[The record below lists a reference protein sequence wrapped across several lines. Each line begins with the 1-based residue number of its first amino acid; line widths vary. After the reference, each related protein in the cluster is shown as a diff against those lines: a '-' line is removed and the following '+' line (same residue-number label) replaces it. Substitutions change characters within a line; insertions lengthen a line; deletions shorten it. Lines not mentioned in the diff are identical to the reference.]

1 MTTGQLPSDYQQTE
15 SLAFQKAAITNS
27 GAGDEI
33 NPLKYEKIQ
42 KIDGTVSVFGN
53 TTSASG
59 DVTNFRLFYD
69 GKTGN
74 AQLLPVDRDGLV
86 IPNATPI
93 YQNGVWNLT
102 DPQMKLN
109 NGQLFLNDEARARI
123 DATIK
128 KGIKEHI
135 EATGDKN
142 ILNPKWLDS
151 DTDLE
156 YSSDEV
162 VNALTF
168 ESTLDKNMMGPSFE
182 EASFYSATGESYEHS
197 KSNNGLFNIDNSI
210 ILSSYNPNRIGTN
223 TDHTKGLL
231 TRIGNPYKDFGTF
244 HNISDYDDDNDIL
257 FRRIVKYPM
266 DMANNMDHMFIQCY
280 GYNPPYA
287 DALHSSNRGDA
298 STNVGFGFQRSTPFR
313 KKLGA
318 GIKLPMPNN
327 IMDGNPRMWDDGE
340 MNAGSG
346 TAIQQTSTNPLRAT
360 LFFDNLLMG
369 GITRRAGQTIE
380 RMQRETGRTAM
391 TANMV
396 SQLSSNMGYDIPPEV
411 ILSRTVGVVAN
422 SNTELLFTGVA
433 LRSFEFQWQM
443 SPRDELEAGVVRMI
457 IRAFKQWSAPRKLKK
472 MESGAENNGRAGG
485 PSYFLG
491 TPNIFRLRYL
501 TRDKK
506 DIMGVNKFKP
516 CALTDISVN
525 YAPEGQWMAYDNGMP
540 VSVIMTLRF
549 NELEPIYNTDY
560 SPDVAKGRRYDEKTD
575 NLGDLFPVSFIRQDD
590 PGSAEIGY

>member
-33 NPLKYEKIQ
+33 NPLKYEPVQKIQ
-42 KIDGTVSVFGN
+42 ANDGTVSN
-53 TTSASG
+53 DSASG

-86 IPNATPI
+86 IPNAAPI

-102 DPQMKLN
+102 DPQMKLD
-109 NGQLFLNDEARARI
+109 NGKLFLNDEARARI

-135 EATGDKN
+135 VATGDKN
-142 ILNPKWLDS
+142 TLNPKWLDS

-168 ESTLDKNMMGPSFE
+168 ESTLDKNMLGPSFD
-182 EASFYSATGESYEHS
+182 EASFYSATGESYELS
-197 KSNNGLFNIDNSI
+197 KSNNGLFNIDDSV
-210 ILSSYNPNRIGTN
+210 ILSSYNPNRTGTN
-223 TDHTKGLL
+223 TDHKRSHLSQMFG
-231 TRIGNPYKDFGTF
+231 RGDFGTF
-244 HNISDYDDDNDIL
+244 HNLSDYDTDDDVL

-266 DMANNMDHMFIQCY
+266 DMMNNMDHMFIQCY

-287 DALHSSNRGDA
+287 DALDAGNRGDA

-340 MNAGSG
+340 MTAGSG
-346 TAIQQTSTNPLRAT
+346 TAIQQTSTNPLRAS

-369 GITRRAGQTIE
+369 GITRRAGQAIE

-443 SPRDELEAGVVRMI
+443 SPRDELEAGNVRMI

-491 TPNIFRLRYL
+491 TPNIFRLRYM

-549 NELEPIYNTDY
+549 NELEPIYTTFLKEDSMMRKLIISEIY
-560 SPDVAKGRRYDEKTD
+560 SLSVLSDKTILAVRR
-575 NLGDLFPVSFIRQDD
+575 
-590 PGSAEIGY
+590 

>member
-33 NPLKYEKIQ
+33 NPLKYETVQKIQ
-42 KIDGTVSVFGN
+42 ANDGTVSN
-53 TTSASG
+53 DSASG

-86 IPNATPI
+86 IPNAAPI

-102 DPQMKLN
+102 DPQMKLD
-109 NGQLFLNDEARARI
+109 NGKLFLNDEARARI

-135 EATGDKN
+135 VATGDKN
-142 ILNPKWLDS
+142 TLNPKWLDS

-168 ESTLDKNMMGPSFE
+168 ESTLDKNMLGPSFD

-197 KSNNGLFNIDNSI
+197 KSNNGLFNIDDSV
-210 ILSSYNPNRIGTN
+210 ILSSYNPNRTGTN
-223 TDHTKGLL
+223 TDHKRSHLSQMFG
-231 TRIGNPYKDFGTF
+231 RGDFGTF
-244 HNISDYDDDNDIL
+244 HNLSDYDTDDDVL

-266 DMANNMDHMFIQCY
+266 DMMNNMDHMFIQCY

-369 GITRRAGQTIE
+369 GITRRAGQAIE

-396 SQLSSNMGYDIPPEV
+396 SQLSSNM
-411 ILSRTVGVVAN
+411 
-422 SNTELLFTGVA
+422 
-433 LRSFEFQWQM
+433 
-443 SPRDELEAGVVRMI
+443 
-457 IRAFKQWSAPRKLKK
+457 
-472 MESGAENNGRAGG
+472 
-485 PSYFLG
+485 
-491 TPNIFRLRYL
+491 
-501 TRDKK
+501 
-506 DIMGVNKFKP
+506 
-516 CALTDISVN
+516 
-525 YAPEGQWMAYDNGMP
+525 
-540 VSVIMTLRF
+540 
-549 NELEPIYNTDY
+549 
-560 SPDVAKGRRYDEKTD
+560 
-575 NLGDLFPVSFIRQDD
+575 
-590 PGSAEIGY
+590 

>member
-42 KIDGTVSVFGN
+42 KIDGTSNISGS

-69 GKTGN
+69 AKTGN

-109 NGQLFLNDEARARI
+109 NGQLFLDDEARARI

-128 KGIKEHI
+128 KGITEHI
-135 EATGDKN
+135 EATGDKT
-142 ILNPKWLDS
+142 ILNPKWLYS
-151 DTDLE
+151 DTNLE

-197 KSNNGLFNIDNSI
+197 KSNNGLFNIDNSV

-223 TDHTKGLL
+223 TDHKKGLL
-231 TRIGNPYKDFGTF
+231 TRIFNPYKDFGTF
-244 HNISDYDDDNDIL
+244 HNISDYDSDNDIL

-266 DMANNMDHMFIQCY
+266 DMMNNMDHMFIQCY

-346 TAIQQTSTNPLRAT
+346 TAIQQTSTNPLRAS

-443 SPRDELEAGVVRMI
+443 SPRDELEAGNVRMI

>member
-102 DPQMKLN
+102 DPQMKLA
-109 NGQLFLNDEARARI
+109 NGKLFLDDQARARI

-223 TDHTKGLL
+223 TDHKKGFL
-231 TRIGNPYKDFGTF
+231 TRTFNPYKDYGTF

>member
-42 KIDGTVSVFGN
+42 KIDGTSNIAGS

-69 GKTGN
+69 GETGN

-102 DPQMKLN
+102 DPQMKLA
-109 NGQLFLNDEARARI
+109 NGKLFLNDEARARI

-197 KSNNGLFNIDNSI
+197 KRNNGLFNIDNSV

-223 TDHTKGLL
+223 TDHKKGFL
-231 TRIGNPYKDFGTF
+231 TRIFNPYKDFGTF

-346 TAIQQTSTNPLRAT
+346 TAIQQTSTNPLRAS
-360 LFFDNLLMG
+360 LFFDNLLLG
-369 GITRRAGQTIE
+369 GISRRAGQTIE

>member
-1 MTTGQLPSDYQQTE
+1 
-15 SLAFQKAAITNS
+15 
-27 GAGDEI
+27 
-33 NPLKYEKIQ
+33 
-42 KIDGTVSVFGN
+42 
-53 TTSASG
+53 
-59 DVTNFRLFYD
+59 
-69 GKTGN
+69 
-74 AQLLPVDRDGLV
+74 
-86 IPNATPI
+86 
-93 YQNGVWNLT
+93 
-102 DPQMKLN
+102 MKLA
-109 NGQLFLNDEARARI
+109 NGKLFLNDEARARI

-197 KSNNGLFNIDNSI
+197 KSNNGLFNIDNSV

-223 TDHTKGLL
+223 TDHKKGFL
-231 TRIGNPYKDFGTF
+231 TRIFNPYKDFGTF

-346 TAIQQTSTNPLRAT
+346 TAIQQTSTNPLRAS
-360 LFFDNLLMG
+360 LFFDNLLLG
-369 GITRRAGQTIE
+369 GISRRAGQTIE